1 MKIPDKIYLEMK
13 RFSEQSPEAEACG
26 LLYQDQG
33 GEMSF
38 KKCRNVHPEPQ
49 KYFEISCKEYL
60 DTSHM
65 GDIKAAFHSHPE
77 TDGPSAADERM
88 SRKLEVPFII
98 YSLKKN
104 KFYYLK
110 CN

>member
-1 MKIPDKIYLEMK
+1 MRISDKIYLEMK
-13 RFSEQSPEAEACG
+13 KFSKQSPETEACG
-26 LLYQDQG
+26 LLYQDQD
-33 GEMSF
+33 GEISF
-38 KKCRNVHPEPQ
+38 EKCRNVHPEPQ

-60 DTSHM
+60 NTSQK

-88 SRKLEVPFII
+88 SKKLEVPFVI

-104 KFYYLK
+104 KFYHLK